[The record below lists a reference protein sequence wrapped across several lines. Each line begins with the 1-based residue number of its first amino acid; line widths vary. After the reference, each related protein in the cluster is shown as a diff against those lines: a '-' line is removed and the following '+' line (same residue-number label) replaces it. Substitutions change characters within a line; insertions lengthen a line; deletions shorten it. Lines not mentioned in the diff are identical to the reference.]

1 MMLLFYKY
9 KRVLFVSTLLLMCLI
24 CFVAG
29 LNLRSDIRRGSI
41 DRGQEI
47 GAVEPSEFA
56 AFINN
61 NIVVDNGKAN
71 VLIQNNEK
79 NHNAC
84 RVKIYDKSET
94 LLYESDVIP
103 TGYYIENV
111 RLFENLPVGESEGYA
126 VFEVLDDSKGVKSTL
141 RIDLTFLVDK

>member
-1 MMLLFYKY
+1 MLFLKKY
-9 KRVLFVSTLLLMCLI
+9 KRIFFCIAILIICLI
-24 CFVAG
+24 CFVVD
-29 LNLRSDIRRGSI
+29 LNLQSDIRRGSI
-41 DRGQEI
+41 DCGQEI
-47 GAVEPSEFA
+47 GSVELSEFA
-56 AFINN
+56 AFINS

-103 TGYYIENV
+103 TGYYIENA